1 MASRV
6 PEIEQVLNKGIYGF
20 QLLFI
25 CLCLHYPMKVKAFGK
40 MEMCLIHFVF
50 CTKPSTKQRSQQS
63 VHSIRKKAER
73 AREEGLS
80 KLDSVAKVSKV

>member
-25 CLCLHYPMKVKAFGK
+25 CLCLHYSIKVGAFGE
-40 MEMCLIHFVF
+40 MEMCLIHCILHKAQHRANSRESSYF
-50 CTKPSTKQRSQQS
+50 CCVWLT
-63 VHSIRKKAER
+63 
-73 AREEGLS
+73 
-80 KLDSVAKVSKV
+80 